1 MNILFNDKFDLIDFL
16 YNYLKKYQKINT
28 FLEGHNLKFEI
39 EAI

>member
-1 MNILFNDKFDLIDFL
+1 MNILFNDKFNLLDFL
-16 YNYLKKYQKINT
+16 YNYFKNYQKINN